1 MPPPIPLTN
10 AKKPHE
16 GQIWQLRR
24 TTAGFDLCDDA
35 GEVVTAIPAAEAGY
49 RFRFPSF
56 WASVASLEILP
67 PAGGTFYFKP
77 EKATVAA
84 VREQVDE
91 ALGVDP
97 AAAAQALKHKAL
109 PALGGGLLA
118 MAAGGGLTAYAYV
131 QAAAQQGGGRYFVMT
146 GLIGVGLFSTCRGL
160 MWYAKAARLDRA
172 ARGA

>member
-1 MPPPIPLTN
+1 MLPPIPVTN

-16 GQIWQLRR
+16 GQIWQLQR
-24 TTAGFDLCDDA
+24 TAAGFDLCDDA
-35 GEVVTAIPAAEAGY
+35 GEIVTAIPAAEAGY

-56 WASVASLEILP
+56 WASVTFLEVQTP
-67 PAGGTFYFKP
+67 EGGTFYFKP

-84 VREQVDE
+84 VREQVEE

-97 AAAAQALKHKAL
+97 AGAAQALRRKAL

-118 MAAGGGLTAYAYV
+118 MVVGGGLTAYTYM

-146 GLIGVGLFSTCRGL
+146 GLIGVGLFATCREL
-160 MWYAKAARLDRA
+160 MWYARAARLDRK